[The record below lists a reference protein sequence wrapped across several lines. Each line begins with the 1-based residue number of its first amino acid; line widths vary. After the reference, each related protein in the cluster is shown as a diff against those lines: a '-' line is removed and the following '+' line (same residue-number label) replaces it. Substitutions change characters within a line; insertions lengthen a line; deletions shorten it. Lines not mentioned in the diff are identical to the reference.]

1 MHRARLVSVCVLAL
15 AVVSLAACS
24 GSNPAA
30 PSTPPV
36 NPYTPPPPTVAPLVV
51 RLDAACF
58 NASPRIVSASV
69 YLDGQYVGAV
79 TVGSAYTAEVT
90 VGMHNIEAAAYYAT
104 GVQGEHWGPR
114 TEYVP
119 VAGFTELFYCA

>member
-1 MHRARLVSVCVLAL
+1 MKRLLVALVVTLAPL
-15 AVVSLAACS
+15 SLAACS
-24 GSNPAA
+24 GSTNPAA

-36 NPYTPPPPTVAPLVV
+36 NPYTPPPPTVAPLYV

-58 NASPRIVSASV
+58 SASPRINSASV

-79 TVGSAYTAEVT
+79 TSGSAYTAEVT
-90 VGMHNIEAAAYYAT
+90 VGMHNIEAAAYYAN
-104 GVQGEHWGPR
+104 GIQGEHWGPR

>member
-1 MHRARLVSVCVLAL
+1 MTRS
-15 AVVSLAACS
+15 VSLVAIAVLTSLVAACS

-30 PSTPPV
+30 PS
-36 NPYTPPPPTVAPLVV
+36 YTPPPAPPAPTTAVLTV

-58 NASPRIVSASV
+58 LASPRIASASV

-79 TVGSAYTAEVT
+79 TSGSAYTTSVLI
-90 VGMHNIEAAAYYAT
+90 GMHNIEAAAYYAS

-119 VAGFTELFYCA
+119 AAGFTELFYCS